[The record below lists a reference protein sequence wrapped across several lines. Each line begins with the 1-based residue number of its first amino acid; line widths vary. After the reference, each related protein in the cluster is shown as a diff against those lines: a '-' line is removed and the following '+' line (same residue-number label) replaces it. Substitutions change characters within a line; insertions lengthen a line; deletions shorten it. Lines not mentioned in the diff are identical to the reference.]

1 MSYCHWPVSVVRR
14 ASSVVRRQQF
24 ALNNISSETIRPR
37 ALIFGMHCLVDLYQV
52 CSNGGPGVQN
62 GPAAGGLGFKIEIY
76 LKNLLLQNCLAQ
88 GLEIWYIALP
98 DGPLPSLF
106 KWWPWGPKWPC
117 GGGSWVQNRNILE
130 KSSSPELLGSG
141 A

>member
-1 MSYCHWPVSVVRR
+1 M
-14 ASSVVRRQQF
+14 RRQQF

-37 ALIFGMHCLVDLYQV
+37 ALIFGMQHCLVDLYQV

-62 GPAAGGLGFKIEIY
+62 GPAAGG
-76 LKNLLLQNCLAQ
+76 
-88 GLEIWYIALP
+88 
-98 DGPLPSLF
+98 
-106 KWWPWGPKWPC
+106 
-117 GGGSWVQNRNILE
+117 SWVQNRNILK